1 MTTIKLYNQKIL
13 FFMIKNKSI
22 FKTLGPGILFATT
35 AIGVSHLVQ
44 STRAGAEYGLIML
57 VFILSATIFKYPF
70 FEFGSR
76 YANITG
82 TSLLDGYFK
91 LNKWILV
98 IYLIITFLS
107 MFIVT
112 AAVAYVTSGLLMN
125 LLQISINI
133 KYIVLLVMLLCAIIL
148 FVGKFNLLDSLVKII
163 SIVLVLSTLLAFI
176 FAIFSTKFSNI
187 HFVENIEIF
196 DKKGIIFIIALMG
209 WMPTA
214 VDMSVWNSIWTI
226 ERIKQTKYH
235 PSLKETIFD
244 FNVGYFLTIL
254 IAICFLF
261 LGYLLFYKTSEIIP
275 DSSSMFANKL
285 ISIYTNT
292 LGKWSYWI
300 ISVSAFSVMF
310 STTLAVIDGYS
321 RSIKFT
327 CKLLFNISQEK
338 YFNIF
343 CLLSIIS
350 VSYLI
355 IWKFLFNFKMLID
368 IATIIS
374 FLIAPFCAV
383 INHILVHSDDIP
395 IEKKPPKWLTK
406 LSILGIL
413 FLIFFCIIFVVY
425 V

>member
-1 MTTIKLYNQKIL
+1 M
-13 FFMIKNKSI
+13 
-22 FKTLGPGILFATT
+22 
-35 AIGVSHLVQ
+35 
-44 STRAGAEYGLIML
+44 
-57 VFILSATIFKYPF
+57 
-70 FEFGSR
+70 
-76 YANITG
+76 
-82 TSLLDGYFK
+82 
-91 LNKWILV
+91 
-98 IYLIITFLS
+98 
-107 MFIVT
+107 
-112 AAVAYVTSGLLMN
+112 
-125 LLQISINI
+125 
-133 KYIVLLVMLLCAIIL
+133 
-148 FVGKFNLLDSLVKII
+148 
-163 SIVLVLSTLLAFI
+163 
-176 FAIFSTKFSNI
+176 
-187 HFVENIEIF
+187 
-196 DKKGIIFIIALMG
+196 
-209 WMPTA
+209 
-214 VDMSVWNSIWTI
+214 
-226 ERIKQTKYH
+226 
-235 PSLKETIFD
+235 
-244 FNVGYFLTIL
+244 